1 MKIAATIAEFNPMH
15 SGHVRL
21 INEVKKTIN
30 PDIFA
35 VILSGNFSERGDVT
49 VKNKH
54 VRAGWAIKAG
64 ADIVV
69 ELPFFY
75 AVNCAEKFA
84 EGAMKVLSCFGQR
97 LTVAFGSE
105 SGNLNEL
112 ERLSATVHSES
123 EEDKKK
129 IRAYL
134 KEGNSLIR
142 ARAGAL
148 DEKGLFTPNNTLAI
162 EYIESAKKYGFDS
175 FTIKRESGFND
186 LSTENEFASAQA
198 IRNCIFEDNF
208 EKIDRFLP
216 DFVKKSLNNCVF
228 NNDMS
233 DLIKYRLHT
242 MKTEEIKRLPEVTEG
257 LENRIKSALE
267 ISDDYDSLIRN
278 VKSKRYTMA
287 RIKRILLYALTGL
300 TADKM
305 NYFYSAPPYA
315 RVLAVRDDKKEALKL
330 LAENGCLVVN
340 FKDVGSLPETVK
352 DALYF
357 ENTVDGVYS
366 VLSKSREPFNATFI
380 K

>member
-1 MKIAATIAEFNPMH
+1 
-15 SGHVRL
+15 
-21 INEVKKTIN
+21 
-30 PDIFA
+30 
-35 VILSGNFSERGDVT
+35 
-49 VKNKH
+49 
-54 VRAGWAIKAG
+54 
-64 ADIVV
+64 
-69 ELPFFY
+69 
-75 AVNCAEKFA
+75 
-84 EGAMKVLSCFGQR
+84 
-97 LTVAFGSE
+97 
-105 SGNLNEL
+105 
-112 ERLSATVHSES
+112 
-123 EEDKKK
+123 
-129 IRAYL
+129 
-134 KEGNSLIR
+134 
-142 ARAGAL
+142 
-148 DEKGLFTPNNTLAI
+148 
-162 EYIESAKKYGFDS
+162 
-175 FTIKRESGFND
+175 
-186 LSTENEFASAQA
+186 
-198 IRNCIFEDNF
+198 
-208 EKIDRFLP
+208 
-216 DFVKKSLNNCVF
+216 
-228 NNDMS
+228 MS

-315 RVLAVRDDKKEALKL
+315 RVLAVRDDKKDALKL

>member
-21 INEVKKTIN
+21 INEVKNTIN

-84 EGAMKVLSCFGQR
+84 EGAMNVLSCFGQR

-112 ERLSATVHSES
+112 ERLSSTVHSES

-186 LSTENEFASAQA
+186 LSTENKFASAQA

-315 RVLAVRDDKKEALKL
+315 RVLAVRDDKKDALKL

>member
-1 MKIAATIAEFNPMH
+1 MEIAATIAEFNPMH

-21 INEVKKTIN
+21 INEVKNTIN

-84 EGAMKVLSCFGQR
+84 EGAMKVLSCFGKR

-112 ERLSATVHSES
+112 ERLSSTVHSES

-208 EKIDRFLP
+208 GKIDRFLP

-287 RIKRILLYALTGL
+287 RIKRILLYVLTGL

-315 RVLAVRDDKKEALKL
+315 RVLAVRDDKKDALKL

>member
-21 INEVKKTIN
+21 INEVKNTIN

-97 LTVAFGSE
+97 LTVTFGSE

-112 ERLSATVHSES
+112 ERLSSTVHSES

-305 NYFYSAPPYA
+305 NYFYSSPPYA
-315 RVLAVRDDKKEALKL
+315 RVLAVRDDKKDALKL